1 MTLGRAWNLFIEWK
15 IERELKRADA
25 PEKFSTDSE
34 EIDVEIDTISFTKL
48 LQMRSYNIL
57 HTSAAC
63 VETLA
68 C

>member
-1 MTLGRAWNLFIEWK
+1 MTPGQVWSLCTEWK
-15 IERELKRADA
+15 IESELKRADA

-34 EIDVEIDTISFTKL
+34 EINVEIAAISFTKL

-57 HTSAAC
+57 HTSAAY
-63 VETLA
+63 VETLP

>member
-1 MTLGRAWNLFIEWK
+1 LNRT
-15 IERELKRADA
+15 DA
-25 PEKFSTDSE
+25 PKKFSTDSE
-34 EIDVEIDTISFTKL
+34 EISVEIAAISFTKL

-63 VETLA
+63 VETLP